1 MHTMVA
7 MSLLYCQLLDSLIE
21 LSLMFRNKEKGRD

>member
-1 MHTMVA
+1 MHTTVTA
-7 MSLLYCQLLDSLIE
+7 SLLHYQLLDLLIE